1 MTHPKAES
9 HFPPAHIAVRTDWIE
24 KSNEDILEPA
34 LPIVDPHHHLWDR
47 PGQRYLF
54 EDLLADVQSGHNI
67 EATVFIPVSYTHLT
81 LPTKRI
87 V

>member
-9 HFPPAHIAVRTDWIE
+9 HFPAPHIPVRTDWIE
-24 KSNEDILEPA
+24 QSNEDILEPA

-67 EATVFIPVSYTHLT
+67 EATVFI
-81 LPTKRI
+81 
-87 V
+87 